1 MTETFFYQ
9 RFTSTYGEMGLVW
22 TLRTQTASPV
32 VRRIFLPAGQG
43 TIEARI
49 REAFPGAVDCTHAA
63 IDKIIDQIARYLAGN
78 TVEFSLDDLD
88 LGVSGAFQQRVLRL
102 EFQIPRG
109 KVSTYGGLAGR
120 LGHPRAARAVGTAL
134 ARNPFPIVIPCHRAI
149 RGDGTLGGF
158 GGGLKM
164 KRALLEMEG
173 VRFDRYGKVM
183 EDCFISPP
191 PCCPGG

>member
-9 RFTSTYGEMGLVW
+9 RLTSIFGEIGLVW
-22 TLRTQTASPV
+22 TGEKETASPA
-32 VRRIFLPAGQG
+32 VRRIFLPSDQG
-43 TIEARI
+43 VMKARI
-49 REAFPGAVDCTHAA
+49 REAFPGAIDRANAA
-63 IDKIIDQIARYLAGN
+63 IDQIIDQIVRYLAGN
-78 TVEFSLDDLD
+78 TVEFSLDYLD
-88 LGVSGAFQQRVLRL
+88 LGVCGAFQQRVLRL

-109 KVSTYGGLAGR
+109 KVSTYGGLADR

-173 VRFDRYGKVM
+173 VGFDRKNRVQ
-183 EDCFISPP
+183 EAHFWP
-191 PCCPGG
+191 